1 LQTLSCYNA
10 LIIFSKFK
18 LSNKMKNITENPQNI
33 SELLKAKVES
43 FQVEE
48 LDSRLEMNGWKV
60 SIDIPVGGNPAPA
73 PTPVPPTTQPTFPEG
88 N

>member
-1 LQTLSCYNA
+1 MSLQKKKILLQTLSCYNA

-48 LDSRLEMNGWKV
+48 LDSRLEMKPWVEVNKSCPRPKGEE
-60 SIDIPVGGNPAPA
+60 A
-73 PTPVPPTTQPTFPEG
+73 TEE
-88 N
+88 

>member
-1 LQTLSCYNA
+1 
-10 LIIFSKFK
+10 
-18 LSNKMKNITENPQNI
+18 MKNIIENPQNI

-48 LDSRLEMNGWKV
+48 LDSRLEMRPWV
-60 SIDIPVGGNPAPA
+60 DVACHPPVPDIPPGG
-73 PTPVPPTTQPTFPEG
+73 VPPTFPQE